1 MGRQLLKVERNGRV
15 IGKFDLE
22 RWRSRKIKEGMGG

>member
-1 MGRQLLKVERNGRV
+1 MKGRQLLKVERNGRV

-22 RWRSRKIKEGMGG
+22 WRGKRNGEI